1 MASVNSAS
9 LRDEFEAYKADIASL
24 RKKSKITKEVDVVVT
39 GLCVLV
45 GILIAVFLEK
55 NTKKTSNRSS
65 TVPTSFYDDLIIQ
78 IVFFQWVR

>member
-55 NTKKTSNRSS
+55 NTKKTSKNSS
-65 TVPTSFYDDLIIQ
+65 IPPS
-78 IVFFQWVR
+78 